1 MSSSAL
7 VRVET
12 AGEGVALVTVDNP
25 PVNAL
30 GDEVLDAL
38 GDAASALAADASVR
52 AVVVTGAGDKVFMA
66 GADLGEFQKLLD
78 GKRFDGNESIEAHVG
93 RSRRALDLL
102 STLPQPVV
110 AAVQA
115 SAMGGGLEV
124 ALCCDLIVA
133 DPAARLGL
141 PEVRLGLMPGA
152 GGTQRLPRRIGVGPA
167 AELLLLGKAV
177 DAAEAHR
184 LGLVNRIS
192 EPGAALAEAVKLATR
207 LAGLPAQAV
216 QSIKRMLVRAD
227 AADLDREREAF
238 LAVFGTDDAREG
250 VAAFVE
256 KRPPDFGHR

>member
-1 MSSSAL
+1 VSSLPL

-12 AGEGVALVTVDNP
+12 AADGVALVTVDNP

-30 GDEVLDAL
+30 GDDVLDAL
-38 GDAASALAADASVR
+38 ADAAGAVATDAAVR

-78 GKRFDGNESIEAHVG
+78 GDGSIEAHVR

-102 STLPQPVV
+102 SSLPQPVV

-152 GGTQRLPRRIGVGPA
+152 GGTQRLPRRIGVGPS

-177 DAAEAHR
+177 DAAEGHR
-184 LGLVNRIS
+184 LGLVNRVS
-192 EPGAALAEAVKLATR
+192 EPGGALAEAVELATR
-207 LAGLPAQAV
+207 LAGLPTQAV
-216 QSIKRMLVRAD
+216 RSIKRMLVRPD
-227 AADLDREREAF
+227 AGGLDREREAF
-238 LAVFGTDDAREG
+238 LSVFATDDAREG

-256 KRPPDFGHR
+256 KRAPAFRHR